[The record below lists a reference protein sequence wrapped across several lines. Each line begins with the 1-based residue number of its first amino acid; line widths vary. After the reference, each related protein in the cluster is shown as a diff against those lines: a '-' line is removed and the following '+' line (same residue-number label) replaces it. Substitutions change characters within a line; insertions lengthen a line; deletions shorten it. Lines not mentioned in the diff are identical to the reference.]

1 MNQFSQHFTYGKLLK
16 HSISPIIMM
25 IFTSIYGVVDGL
37 FLSNFAGK
45 TAFAAVNFILP
56 YLMLFGGIGF
66 MFGTGGSALIAKTLG
81 EGKNKKANE
90 IFSSMFEVSL
100 LCGISFMIIGL
111 LLLKPVAIALGAEEQ
126 LLQDCLIYG
135 RIYLLGVPACI
146 IQFEFQNL
154 YTTAGKPKLG
164 LYATI
169 ASGVANIVLD
179 AIFVAGFSLG
189 LAGAA
194 FATIISQWV
203 GGIIPMIYFGMKN
216 SSMLRFVKTK
226 FDMESLL
233 KICCNGFSEVV
244 NNISISVV
252 GMFYNVQLLK
262 YGGDDGLA
270 VYGILMYVGF
280 LFTAIFWGYI
290 VGVSPLISYQ
300 YGAENTKEL
309 KSLVRKSLVIMGFA
323 STVMFLSAEIFARPI
338 SEIFVSYDKG
348 LMDMTLRGFFIFSFN
363 FLFAGYSIFG
373 SSFFTALNNGVISAL
388 LSFLRTF
395 VFQIAAI
402 LILPLI
408 WGLDG
413 IWVSLVASELLTTL
427 VSFFFIILRRK
438 KYQY

>member
-1 MNQFSQHFTYGKLLK
+1 MTDFSQHFTYGKLIK

-25 IFTSIYGVVDGL
+25 VFTSIYGVIDGL

-81 EGKNKKANE
+81 EGRNKKANE
-90 IFSSMFEVSL
+90 IFSSMFVASL
-100 LCGISFMIIGL
+100 ICGISFTIIGQ
-111 LLLKPVAIALGAEEQ
+111 LLLKPVSIALGAENQ
-126 LLQDCLIYG
+126 LLEDCLIYG

-146 IQFEFQNL
+146 IQYEFQNL
-154 YTTAGKPKLG
+154 YTTAGKANLG

-169 ASGVANIVLD
+169 ASGVSNIILD
-179 AIFVAGFSLG
+179 AIFVAGFSWG
-189 LAGAA
+189 LRGAA

-203 GGIIPMIYFGMKN
+203 GGIIPMIYFGIKN
-216 SSMLRFVKTK
+216 SSMLRFVKAK
-226 FDMESLL
+226 FDFESLF
-233 KICCNGFSEVV
+233 KICSNGFSEVV
-244 NNISISVV
+244 NNISISIV
-252 GMFYNVQLLK
+252 GMLYNVQLLK
-262 YGGDDGLA
+262 YGGDDGIA

-300 YGAENTKEL
+300 YGAENTTEL
-309 KSLVRKSLVIMGFA
+309 KSLVRKSLVIMGA
-323 STVMFLSAEIFARPI
+323 TSAVMFLSAEIFAKPI
-338 SEIFVSYDKG
+338 SEMFVSYDEH

-373 SSFFTALNNGVISAL
+373 SSFFTALNNGIISAL
-388 LSFLRTF
+388 ISFLRTF
-395 VFQIAAI
+395 VLQIAAI

-413 IWVSLVASELLTTL
+413 VWISLVVSEFLTTL
-427 VSFFFIILRRK
+427 VSFIFIIACQK